1 MKYKKDIDKNIF
13 IIADEKLIKKVI
25 TNVVKNAIIHSPN
38 KERIII
44 RLTSYEL
51 TVENTGVTIPKEQL
65 GEIFNAFY
73 RVDKSRNRKTGGTG
87 LGLYI
92 VKTILDKHKN
102 ITYKIVSKD
111 NSVVFKMMFNNKK

>member
-1 MKYKKDIDKNIF
+1 M
-13 IIADEKLIKKVI
+13 
-25 TNVVKNAIIHSPN
+25 
-38 KERIII
+38 
-44 RLTSYEL
+44 
-51 TVENTGVTIPKEQL
+51 VENTGVSIPKDQI

-102 ITYKIVSKD
+102 INYTIESGE
-111 NSVVFKMMFNNKK
+111 NSVIFKMKFIN